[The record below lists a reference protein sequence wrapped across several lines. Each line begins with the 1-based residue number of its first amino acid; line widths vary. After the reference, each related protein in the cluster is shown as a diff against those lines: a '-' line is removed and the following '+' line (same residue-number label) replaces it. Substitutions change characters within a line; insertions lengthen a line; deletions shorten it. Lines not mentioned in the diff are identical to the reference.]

1 MIDFRILS
9 PMEKV
14 FLDTAPAADARQTRF
29 EGFQN
34 ECVSFQAAVMSD
46 DAPARLPVML
56 RAQSPLG
63 SRVRVRSVRSVPVTL
78 ATLPGADDNY
88 LRKTPG
94 LYPDLLSDRLRTHL
108 QAGLWHAFW
117 MEVTPEGAAAG
128 NYEIQLQLLHADT
141 GEVLSQASACVRILP
156 GFLPEQMLRRTN
168 WFHSDCLAQYYRVP
182 VFSAEHWQLIER
194 FMAVA
199 ARRGVNMIL
208 TPLFTPPL
216 DTAVGGE
223 RPTVQLVGVR
233 QSPEGWQFDF
243 SLLRRWVAAARRA
256 GMEYFEMSHLFTQW
270 GALHA
275 PKIMA
280 DTDAGPVRVFG
291 WETAACSPEYAG
303 FLRALLPQLMDELR
317 ALGIADHTYFHIS
330 DEPCESMLEDYAAAR
345 ALVAPY
351 VDGCPIIDALSSLKF
366 YASGIVKKPIPGINH
381 LQEFVDAGVPG
392 LWTYYC
398 VSQYKAVSNLFMAM
412 PAARTRMLGAQ
423 LYKYDIEGF
432 LQWGYNFYNSQ
443 YSLYPIDPYA
453 VTDADGVFPAA
464 LAFQVYPGANGEPE
478 ESIRLLL
485 CHMAMQDL
493 RALRWL
499 ESLTSRA
506 HVLSLLSDCAGGPLT
521 LVDYPRSADF
531 FARLRAAVN
540 REILERKGLAFHS

>member
-117 MEVTPEGAAAG
+117 VEVTPEGAAAG
-128 NYEIQLQLLHADT
+128 DYEIQLQLLHADT

-156 GFLPEQMLRRTN
+156 GFLPEQTLRRTS

-199 ARRGVNMIL
+199 ARRGINMIL

-216 DTAVGGE
+216 DTARGRRAPHGAAGG
-223 RPTVQLVGVR
+223 RVAKARRAG
-233 QSPEGWQFDF
+233 SFDF
-243 SLLRRWVAAARRA
+243 SLLRRWVAA
-256 GMEYFEMSHLFTQW
+256 
-270 GALHA
+270 
-275 PKIMA
+275 
-280 DTDAGPVRVFG
+280 
-291 WETAACSPEYAG
+291 C
-303 FLRALLPQLMDELR
+303 
-317 ALGIADHTYFHIS
+317 
-330 DEPCESMLEDYAAAR
+330 AAR
-345 ALVAPY
+345 G
-351 VDGCPIIDALSSLKF
+351 DG
-366 YASGIVKKPIPGINH
+366 
-381 LQEFVDAGVPG
+381 
-392 LWTYYC
+392 
-398 VSQYKAVSNLFMAM
+398 
-412 PAARTRMLGAQ
+412 
-423 LYKYDIEGF
+423 
-432 LQWGYNFYNSQ
+432 
-443 YSLYPIDPYA
+443 
-453 VTDADGVFPAA
+453 
-464 LAFQVYPGANGEPE
+464 
-478 ESIRLLL
+478 
-485 CHMAMQDL
+485 
-493 RALRWL
+493 
-499 ESLTSRA
+499 
-506 HVLSLLSDCAGGPLT
+506 
-521 LVDYPRSADF
+521 
-531 FARLRAAVN
+531 
-540 REILERKGLAFHS
+540 IL